1 VGAQETAALQPRK
14 LIEERLMNAALEENL
29 QNGLNQSRWQ
39 KYRSWMTLLLQAMDY
54 EESEHNSAVVRQSA
68 EDIRRLE
75 TRILKLESQNEALG
89 TAVKAIK

>member
-1 VGAQETAALQPRK
+1 
-14 LIEERLMNAALEENL
+14 MNAALEENL

-54 EESEHNSAVVRQSA
+54 EESEHNSAAVRKSA

-89 TAVKAIK
+89 TAVKAIE